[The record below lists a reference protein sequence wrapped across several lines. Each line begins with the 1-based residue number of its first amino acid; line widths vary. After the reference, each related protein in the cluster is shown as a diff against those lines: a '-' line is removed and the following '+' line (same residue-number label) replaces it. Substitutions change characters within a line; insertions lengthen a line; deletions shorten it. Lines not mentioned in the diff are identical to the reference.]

1 MAIDTSSTTPQ
12 LQAASEFKRCLRER
26 LRHAREVAALRAR
39 FATAVEDY
47 ERVVRMMQVLAPP
60 LGIAV
65 EDYERVVRMM
75 QVLAPPLGIE
85 ESDVLHPTNPK
96 WGPAALVSYADGHF
110 LKKEQDAI
118 DRLLHQLP

>member
-60 LGIAV
+60 LGI
-65 EDYERVVRMM
+65 EER
-75 QVLAPPLGIE
+75 
-85 ESDVLHPTNPK
+85 DVLHPTNPK

>member
-1 MAIDTSSTTPQ
+1 MGGSIRCALATIDFRPCRSADFVLPMAIDTSLTTPQ

-47 ERVVRMMQVLAPP
+47 ES
-60 LGIAV
+60 
-65 EDYERVVRMM
+65 E
-75 QVLAPPLGIE
+75 
-85 ESDVLHPTNPK
+85 VLHPTNPK
-96 WGPAALVSYADGHF
+96 WGAAALVGYADGHF